1 MNMFVVMADGTI
13 RTPELTGVIL
23 EGGTRSAIL
32 RMLRDEGVEVREEKI
47 ALSEVVD
54 GIRSGAVAE
63 VFACGTAAVVT
74 PITRLAGDDFDVEI
88 EVGEKTR
95 EIHKRLTDIQWGRAE
110 DPYGWTYRLV

>member
-13 RTPELTGVIL
+13 RTPSLTGVIL

-32 RMLRDEGVEVREEKI
+32 RMLRDEGVDVREEKI
-47 ALSEVVD
+47 ALSEVVE

-88 EVGEKTR
+88 AVGDKTR

-110 DPYGWTYRLV
+110 DPYGWTYRLA

>member
-13 RTPELTGVIL
+13 RTPSLTGVIL

-32 RMLRDEGVEVREEKI
+32 RMLRDEGVEVHEEKI

-88 EVGEKTR
+88 AVGGQDPR
-95 EIHKRLTDIQWGRAE
+95 DPQAPDRHPVGSRGGSLRLDVPPG
-110 DPYGWTYRLV
+110 